1 LRDVLHLQVL
11 VQPMLEDERRKVQ
24 RAVPGVEVK
33 FVWVTQ
39 DADGTKLIKLAPTL
53 LKLKRVLNR
62 NEVASVDKRLSALV
76 TAMPIPKG
84 IDPKRMRAQRR

>member
-1 LRDVLHLQVL
+1 
-11 VQPMLEDERRKVQ
+11 MLEDERRKVQ
-24 RAVPGVEVK
+24 RAVPGVDVK

-39 DADGTKLIKLAPTL
+39 DAEGTRLMKLSTTL
-53 LKLKRVLNR
+53 LKMKRVLNR
-62 NEVASVDKRLSALV
+62 NEIGAIDKRLSALV